1 MMNLAKLSLFAA
13 FSLGLALPCAARA
26 QAPGLDPPVLIWG
39 FQHGCDVMEDS
50 ARYVQRSFE
59 EAGIKPAYYLA
70 PESVRMG
77 CQGAACAAQVQQQC
91 PAAKGY
97 VVGGIVQ
104 PNEDRS
110 IVQARVWVHNLSSGQ
125 TLWKDTYCSGCSL
138 SNMLF
143 VAAGEMIQKG
153 AADTTQPPSATPF
166 YCQPAETAPAQA
178 AMSPKV
184 YWVVYGKEHHRA
196 VIGSTIRK
204 TLTDS
209 ASIEVPMEHI
219 GRDYTPMLLKKA
231 LVKDPTA
238 QIVGAEVQSGGIVQM
253 FIYDGRTEKLE
264 QQTIEC
270 PNCDKEELAAQIRRA
285 TVLMLS
291 QCFGDKC
298 AESGVTRGRA
308 PKLACTPFQELRCGD
323 PQYRSVVMN
332 GGGSALTGSAPV
344 TTVLTPSFARTVMGI
359 SWGAVALSGAAT
371 VGLLAANYAGAGSNV
386 VGTRLRVD
394 DELLPAVGTAAGAT
408 LLSLGVAIPL
418 TFMVHRAA
426 RPPAPANPASPA
438 PGRAATG
445 IQCP

>member
-1 MMNLAKLSLFAA
+1 MMTPTKLSLLASFAL
-13 FSLGLALPCAARA
+13 SLTLPCSARA
-26 QAPGLDPPVLIWG
+26 QTPGLDPPVLIWG
-39 FQHGCDVMEDS
+39 FQRGCDVMEDS

-59 EAGIKPAYYLA
+59 EAGIKPAHYLA
-70 PESVRMG
+70 PESARMG

-110 IVQARVWVHNLSSGQ
+110 IVQARVWVHNLGSGQ

-143 VAAGEMIQKG
+143 LAAGEMIQKG
-153 AADTTQPPSATPF
+153 AADSTQPPSATPF
-166 YCQPAETAPAQA
+166 YCRPVEAAPAQTP
-178 AMSPKV
+178 MSPKV

-196 VIGSTIRK
+196 AISSAIRK

-219 GRDYTPMLLKKA
+219 GRDYTPALLKKA
-231 LVKDPTA
+231 LAKDPAA
-238 QIVGAEVQSGGIVQM
+238 QIIGAEVQAGGVVQM
-253 FIYDGRTEKLE
+253 FIYDGRSEKLE

-270 PNCDKEELAAQIRRA
+270 PSCDKEELAAQIRRA

-298 AESGVTRGRA
+298 AESGVTQGRA

-323 PQYRSVVMN
+323 PQYRAVLPPGAS
-332 GGGSALTGSAPV
+332 SSLAASAPA
-344 TTVLTPSFARTVMGI
+344 TTILTPGFARTVKGL

-371 VGLLAANYAGAGSNV
+371 IGLLAANYAGAGSSV
-386 VGTRLRVD
+386 VESRLQVGNS
-394 DELLPAVGTAAGAT
+394 LLTPAWVAAGAT
-408 LLSLGVAIPL
+408 LVTLGVAIPL
-418 TFMVHRAA
+418 TIMVDRAG
-426 RPPAPANPASPA
+426 RPVSANPASPS
-438 PGRAATG
+438 PGPRTATG

>member
-1 MMNLAKLSLFAA
+1 MMNLAKLFLFAS
-13 FSLGLALPCAARA
+13 FSLGLVPPWAAQA

-39 FQHGCDVMEDS
+39 FQRGCDVMEDS

-59 EAGIKPAYYLA
+59 DAGIKPAYYLA
-70 PESVRMG
+70 PEPARVG

-91 PAAKGY
+91 PAARGY

-125 TLWKDTYCSGCSL
+125 TMWKDTYCSGCSL
-138 SNMLF
+138 SKMLF
-143 VAAGEMIQKG
+143 LVAGEMIQKS
-153 AADTTQPPSATPF
+153 AADSTQAPSAMPF
-166 YCQPAETAPAQA
+166 YCQPVEAAPAREP
-178 AMSPKV
+178 MSPKV

-196 VIGSTIRK
+196 VLSSTIRK

-219 GRDYTPMLLKKA
+219 GRDYTPALLKKA

-238 QIVGAEVQSGGIVQM
+238 QIIGAEVQSGGVVQM
-253 FIYDGRTEKLE
+253 FIYDGRSEKLE

-270 PNCDKEELAAQIRRA
+270 PNCDKEELATQIRRA

-298 AESGVTRGRA
+298 AESGVTRGRT
-308 PKLACTPFQELRCGD
+308 PKLACTPFRELQCGD
-323 PQYRSVVMN
+323 PQYRSTPS
-332 GGGSALTGSAPV
+332 GAFSALTTSAPA
-344 TTVLTPSFARTVMGI
+344 TTLLTPSFARTVKGI
-359 SWGAVALSGAAT
+359 SWGLVALSGAAT
-371 VGLLAANYAGAGSNV
+371 VGLFAANYADVGSFV
-386 VGTRLRVD
+386 VENRLQHGNR
-394 DELLPAVGTAAGAT
+394 LLNPAWALAGAT
-408 LLSLGVAIPL
+408 LLTIGAAIPL
-418 TFMVHRAA
+418 TIMVDRAG
-426 RPPAPANPASPA
+426 RPASANPAAPSPG
-438 PGRAATG
+438 PRAAAG